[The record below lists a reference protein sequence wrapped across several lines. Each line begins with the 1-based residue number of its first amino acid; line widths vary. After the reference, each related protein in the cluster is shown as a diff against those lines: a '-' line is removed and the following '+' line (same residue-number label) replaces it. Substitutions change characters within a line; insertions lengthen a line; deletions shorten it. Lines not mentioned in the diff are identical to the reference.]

1 MANTTLTTA
10 NKIVLNDVKLQ
21 EKVAVAGIVQPEDG
35 FMGLSSVTIAGA
47 GILTAQH
54 SKNGTEHIFILA
66 NENADLSIELEN
78 GNYGL
83 DHFIIQAEFKD
94 KYNAGDTITIKNN
107 NNNKEYAITG
117 LKCYN
122 IYNSSTKTGQLAVTG
137 SFDKDDIDLIEVYHF
152 NDNSAVAIINPR
164 VAIWTT

>member
-21 EKVAVAGIVQPEDG
+21 EKIAVAGVVQPDKG

-47 GILTAQH
+47 GILTAKH
-54 SKNGTEHIFILA
+54 SKNGTEHIFILN
-66 NENADLSIELEN
+66 NENADLSIKLEN

-83 DHFIIQAEFKD
+83 DHFIIQAKFEGG
-94 KYNAGDTITIKNN
+94 KYNSGDTITVKNNN
-107 NNNKEYAITG
+107 NNNKEYAITK

-122 IYNSSTKTGQLAVTG
+122 IYNSSTKTG
-137 SFDKDDIDLIEVYHF
+137 
-152 NDNSAVAIINPR
+152 
-164 VAIWTT
+164 